1 MHLYD
6 TLVPDGVTLL
16 VQCAKF
22 EQRRTFDNEN
32 RMGGGRR
39 MVSRAKKKVARLA
52 ALQPVGWDEGENG
65 RIVGRLKGL
74 HILVSMNMFDLKD

>member
-1 MHLYD
+1 
-6 TLVPDGVTLL
+6 
-16 VQCAKF
+16 
-22 EQRRTFDNEN
+22 
-32 RMGGGRR
+32 